1 MSNSCYQPVRL
12 TNGLQQLMN
21 LDGINVTQE
30 VMTNAAN
37 GLQVVASVVEYG
49 DRDHA
54 VKIAQL
60 HRLVLQLQEPQFKL
74 FVRARWQPGRRSP
87 KPRLAPSGSPTTRMA
102 AR

>member
-1 MSNSCYQPVRL
+1 
-12 TNGLQQLMN
+12 MN

-30 VMTNAAN
+30 VMTNAVN

-49 DRDHA
+49 DHDHA

-74 FVRARWQPGRRSP
+74 FVRAR
-87 KPRLAPSGSPTTRMA
+87 
-102 AR
+102 